1 MILKLYRDDTGYWSF
16 NYKQQHYLVLNVDW
30 VLDKLCN
37 LLDKNV
43 LYITLNFKEPSNYF
57 AFISDWGTDDFGNK
71 VEAILGHCVR
81 GIVHMISDINEIKPV
96 IASIFPKIEEH
107 DYIFITDL
115 R

>member
-1 MILKLYRDDTGYWSF
+1 MILKLYRDNTGCWSF
-16 NYKQQHYLVLNVDW
+16 NYKQQHYLVLNIDW
-30 VLDKLCN
+30 VLDKICN

-43 LYITLNFKEPSNYF
+43 LYITLSFKETSDYF
-57 AFISDWGTDDFGNK
+57 AFISDWGTDDINK

-81 GIVHMISDINEIKPV
+81 GIVNIISNPEERKQV
-96 IASIFPKIEEH
+96 IANVFPKIKEH